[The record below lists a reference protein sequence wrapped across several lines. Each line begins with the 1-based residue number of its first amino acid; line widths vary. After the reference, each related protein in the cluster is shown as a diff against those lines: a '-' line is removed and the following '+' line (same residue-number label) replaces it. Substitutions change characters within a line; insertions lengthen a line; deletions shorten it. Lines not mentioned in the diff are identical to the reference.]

1 MKRKVKKFNAGGYE
15 SSDDARNLIA
25 AAEREKAEY
34 EGRGR
39 DVLDETG
46 AKSRLKRNLETGELY
61 DPTGEVLMTKTVTRR
76 VAPAAPAAKAAQAPA
91 VKGDEGETASGLP
104 REARGSTAK
113 AAPETRTFAEKQ
125 TAAADKMRGAY
136 RSSIDDM
143 TSYLRKL
150 LTPTASNP
158 RIRRELAEGTRIRSE
173 MKKGGVVKSGASK
186 RADGCA
192 QRGKTRGK
200 MV

>member
-25 AAEREKAEY
+25 AAEREKADY

-39 DVLDETG
+39 DVYDETG
-46 AKSRLKRNLETGELY
+46 TKSRLKRNLETGELY

-76 VAPAAPAAKAAQAPA
+76 AAPAAAASRPAAAPA
-91 VKGDEGETASGLP
+91 VSGDEGETASGLA
-104 REARGSTAK
+104 REARGSRAE
-113 AAPETRTFAEKQ
+113 ARPEPRTFADKQ
-125 TAAADKMRGAY
+125 SAAGEKMRGAY
-136 RSSIDDM
+136 RSSVDDM
-143 TSYLRKL
+143 ASYLKKL
-150 LTPTASNP
+150 FTPSANNP

-173 MKKGGVVKSGASK
+173 MKKGGVVKSTASK

>member
-1 MKRKVKKFNAGGYE
+1 MKRKVKKFRAGGDYE

-25 AAEREKAEY
+25 AADREKAEY

-39 DVLDETG
+39 DVYDETG
-46 AKSRLKRNLETGELY
+46 AKSRFKRNLETGELY

-76 VAPAAPAAKAAQAPA
+76 VEPAARAAAPA
-91 VKGDEGETASGLP
+91 VKGDEGATASGMA
-104 REARGSTAK
+104 REARGVAAK
-113 AAPETRTFAEKQ
+113 AEAKPETRTFAEKQ
-125 TAAADKMRGAY
+125 SAAADKMQGAY
-136 RSSIDDM
+136 RSSVADM
-143 TSYLRKL
+143 ASYLKRL

-173 MKKGGVVKSGASK
+173 MKKGGVVKSAASK